1 MGAVYAGVDLTS
13 GTRVAVKLMLSPDLT
28 FSRSQLVR
36 FEREARA
43 ASSVETSHIVKVL
56 DFGTDAEL
64 GAPFMV
70 LEYLTGSDVDRAVKT
85 HGPLPIQSALRIVA
99 QAAVGIARAHDR
111 GIIHRDIKSANLY
124 LHEPRAGALE
134 VKVLDFGI
142 AKVLLDDVEG
152 QGPEVLTRTGA
163 ILGSPLYMSPEQAQG
178 LKGVDHRT
186 DIWSLGIVLYE
197 ALSARTPFSGSE
209 SMAQLML
216 KIISCRPEPVNAI
229 CPWVPD
235 EVNRIVG
242 RCLRHDPEER
252 YPSARA
258 LAAAVGEFLGKN
270 DFSLKAEDV
279 RSLDDT
285 ERLPVAPA
293 PVENT
298 LSLLPAPLQSPP
310 TERATAPATN
320 TIPAAGTLPVGATA
334 DGVAATSAVQKPARR
349 AWIWAAVAVA
359 GVVIAGGVFAAG
371 PPSSAKSEG
380 SAAPPLE
387 SPHERSFRLAVGPP
401 GVTVEL
407 DGHPLPVV
415 DGAVIIV
422 GHPGNTLR
430 VHLRLGERET
440 VRDVALTDQGPLPAS
455 IVAEGSPAIAVT
467 PVVAPSA
474 PAAAPGR
481 PSSRPRAAASAAPS
495 AGVPPEAPRPKSAAD
510 KLQQVFE

>member
-13 GTRVAVKLMLSPDLT
+13 GARVAVKLMLSPDLS

-43 ASSVETSHIVKVL
+43 ASSVDTSHIVKVL

-85 HGPLPIQSALRIVA
+85 HGPLPIPSALRIVA

-124 LHEPRAGALE
+124 LHEPAPGALE

-142 AKVLLDDVEG
+142 AKVLLDDVDG

-197 ALSARTPFSGSE
+197 VLSARTPYSGAE

-216 KIISCRPEPVNAI
+216 KIISRRPEPVNAV
-229 CPWVPD
+229 CPWVPH
-235 EVNRIVG
+235 EVNRIVD

-258 LAAAVGEFLGKN
+258 LAAAIGEFLGQN
-270 DFSLKAEDV
+270 DFSLRAEDV
-279 RSLDDT
+279 RSLDQT
-285 ERLPVAPA
+285 ERVAVAPA
-293 PVENT
+293 PVANT
-298 LSLLPAPLQSPP
+298 VSLLPPAEQSPA

-320 TIPAAGTLPVGATA
+320 TISPSGTLPVAATA
-334 DGVAATSAVQKPARR
+334 DGVAATSTEQKPARR
-349 AWIWAAVAVA
+349 AWIWAAVAASVI
-359 GVVIAGGVFAAG
+359 IAGGVFAARA
-371 PPSSAKSEG
+371 PSAEKSQG
-380 SAAPPLE
+380 SAASRPEAP
-387 SPHERSFRLAVGPP
+387 RSFRLAVGPQ
-401 GVTVEL
+401 GVTAEL
-407 DGHPLPVV
+407 DGHSLPIV
-415 DGAVIIV
+415 DGAVIIA

-430 VHLRLGERET
+430 VHLRLGARET

-455 IVAEGSPAIAVT
+455 IVAEGSPAIIVT
-467 PVVAPSA
+467 PEVIPSA
-474 PAAAPGR
+474 PASVPNR
-481 PSSRPRAAASAAPS
+481 PSPRPRATPSSAPS
-495 AGVPPEAPRPKSAAD
+495 AKVSPEAPPPKSAAD